1 MSITGTEVSSVRL
14 FDIGG
19 KMIKTYAQSG
29 ELDVSSISAGTCIIQ
44 ILSGEDKVALKRVVI
59 LRE

>member
-1 MSITGTEVSSVRL
+1 
-14 FDIGG
+14 
-19 KMIKTYAQSG
+19 MIKTYAQSR
-29 ELDVSSISAGTCIIQ
+29 ELDVSSISAGTYIIQ